1 MREKECGVADIM
13 QKKNSKLETF
23 LFHALPDQK
32 YERIRGYEAC
42 IVVSEKENKSFKY
55 VVLGDEWIYLTENPP
70 KTIQET
76 VCLGEVISVELVS
89 IDINYELASVK
100 DSVVDKSY
108 SVCNRNVPCD
118 ICSCSKVRLGLN
130 ISL

>member
-1 MREKECGVADIM
+1 M

-32 YERIRGYEAC
+32 YERIRGYESC

-70 KTIQET
+70 KGKNIQAE
-76 VCLGEVISVELVS
+76 VCLGDVISVELVGDLRKTS
-89 IDINYELASVK
+89 FGF
-100 DSVVDKSY
+100 
-108 SVCNRNVPCD
+108 CNNRSFFHTKTRWFHGVISDQLPRIALNFT
-118 ICSCSKVRLGLN
+118 SRQVRQHG
-130 ISL
+130 